1 MRWIRAARPSH
12 DEDAGSAYCTVNVRS
27 CPAAVIAYC
36 PAPGG
41 VMVTL
46 NAQVVD
52 AGTEALAKVISV
64 LSALGWEIVTVPGG
78 QL

>member
-1 MRWIRAARPSH
+1 
-12 DEDAGSAYCTVNVRS
+12 
-27 CPAAVIAYC
+27 
-36 PAPGG
+36 
-41 VMVTL
+41 MVTL

-64 LSALGWEIVTVPGG
+64 LSALGWEVVTVPGG